1 MGRIILSAGHDLRDP
16 GAVALGTTE
25 SKEMRLTRDLV
36 AKELKARG
44 ADFISVPDYLSLTGT
59 IRWVNANA
67 VPGDVAIDLHG
78 NAFNGSVRGAEAF
91 YIAKNTQRQ
100 KDAQILLDALL
111 KAVPGLPSRG
121 AKPDTVTMHRSGLAF
136 CRRIAVASLLL
147 ELCFIDNREDLK
159 LLQTY
164 RDKFAQGIADGLIAW
179 NSRNLKQREFPLINI
194 RVKDNE
200 YEEKGVLVNNNSYI
214 PSDLVELLGIKV
226 ASLPE
231 IRQISYGNIVYIKAI
246 DLQKFDIAIAWE
258 NQTRTVVLDLRPRTE
273 LSGSEQ
279 IMGLGNTTAS
289 ELKSFIESNNE
300 NALAKFPDLPELY
313 IQESELEGV
322 NHDIAFCQMC
332 LHTNYLRFDG
342 RIKPDQNNFCGLG
355 SADGSPSGASFPDP
369 KTGVTAQIQHLKAY
383 ASNDLI
389 KQQPIVDPRFDF
401 VPRGVAPSIYGL
413 GRRWLPDPHY
423 GDKIKSI
430 MMRLYGVF

>member
-1 MGRIILSAGHDLRDP
+1 MGRIIISAGHDLRDP

-25 SKEMRLTRDLV
+25 SKEMRLTRDLI

-44 ADFISVPDYLSLTGT
+44 AEFLSVPDYLSLTGT
-59 IRWVNANA
+59 IRWINANS

-78 NAFNGSVRGAEAF
+78 NAFNGSIRGAEAF
-91 YIAKNTQRQ
+91 YIASNTQRQ
-100 KDAQILLDALL
+100 QDAQILLNALL

-121 AKPDTVTMHRSGLAF
+121 VKPDTVTVYRSGLAF
-136 CRRIAVASLLL
+136 CRRVAIASLLI

-164 RDKFAQGIADGLIAW
+164 RDRFAKGIADGLIDW
-179 NSRNLKQREFPLINI
+179 SSSSQKQRGFPLINI
-194 RVKDNE
+194 RIKDNN
-200 YEEKGVLVNNNSYI
+200 YDEKGVLINGNSYI

-231 IRQISYGNIVYIKAI
+231 IRQVSYGNIVYIKAI
-246 DLQKFDIAIAWE
+246 ELQKFDIAVFWE
-258 NQTRTVVLDLRPRTE
+258 NQTRTVVLNLRPRTE

-279 IMGLGNTTAS
+279 IMGLGNTTAT
-289 ELKSFIESNNE
+289 ELTNFIESHNQQ
-300 NALAKFPDLPELY
+300 ALAKFPNLPELY
-313 IQESELEGV
+313 IQESEIEGV

-342 RIKPDQNNFCGLG
+342 QIKPDQNNFCGLG
-355 SADGSPSGASFPDP
+355 SANGNPSGASFPDP

-383 ASNDLI
+383 ASNDMI

-401 VPRGVAPSIYGL
+401 VPRGVAPSIYDL
-413 GRRWLPDPHY
+413 GRRWIADPQY

>member
-25 SKEMRLTRDLV
+25 SQEMRLTRDLI

-44 ADFISVPDYLSLTGT
+44 AKFLSVPDYLSLIGT
-59 IRWVNANA
+59 IRWINANS

-78 NAFNGSVRGAEAF
+78 NAFNGSIRGAEVF
-91 YIAKNTQRQ
+91 YIANNTQRQ

-111 KAVPGLPSRG
+111 KAVPGLPSRKV
-121 AKPDTVTMHRSGLAF
+121 KPDTVTLHRSGLAF
-136 CRRIAVASLLL
+136 CRRVSVASLLI

-164 RDKFAQGIADGLIAW
+164 RDRFAKGIADGLIDW
-179 NSRNLKQREFPLINI
+179 SSRTIKQREFPLINI
-194 RVKDNE
+194 RIKDND
-200 YEEKGVLVNNNSYI
+200 YEEKGVLVNGNSYI

-231 IRQISYGNIVYIKAI
+231 IRQISYGNVVYMKAI
-246 DLQKFDIAIAWE
+246 ELQKFDISIAWE
-258 NQTRTVVLDLRPRTE
+258 NQTRTVVLNLRPRTE

-279 IMGLGNTTAS
+279 IMGLGNSTAS
-289 ELKSFIESNNE
+289 ELKSFIESNNDQ
-300 NALAKFPDLPELY
+300 ALARFPNLPELY

-332 LHTNYLRFDG
+332 LHTNYLRFDDK
-342 RIKPDQNNFCGLG
+342 IKPDQNNFCGLG
-355 SADGSPSGASFPDP
+355 SADGSPLGASFSDA

-383 ASNDLI
+383 ASNDMI
-389 KQQPIVDPRFDF
+389 KKQPIVDPRFDF
-401 VPRGVAPSIYGL
+401 VPRGVAPSIYDL
-413 GRRWLPDPHY
+413 GRRWIPDPQY
-423 GDKIKSI
+423 GEHIKSI